1 MLVFGFGINTDVDHL
16 PFAAFDRDQTPE
28 SIDYLKEFRGSIY
41 FSERRPI
48 TSYDDLEH
56 RLASGE
62 LKLAL
67 EIPPGFGRDVRRG
80 DPAEVGAWVDGA
92 MPFRAETTRG
102 YLQALHEL
110 YLGDLATSKGTAP
123 ATAPED
129 IEMRFR
135 YNQDFESAK
144 AMIPGSIAL
153 LLALIPA
160 ILMAL
165 AVVRE
170 KELGSITNL
179 YVTPVT
185 RLEFI
190 LGKQLPYIGL
200 AMLNFILLAS
210 MAEVVF
216 DVPVKGSLIALAVGT
231 LIYVTTTTAYGM
243 LISAFANTQIAA
255 LFGTAILTVLPASQ
269 FSGMTAPVAT
279 LTGFAAVMGR
289 AFPMSYYLPISVG
302 TFTKSL
308 GFAEL
313 GQTMAELTL
322 FVPILIGLSL
332 LLLRKQER

>member
-1 MLVFGFGINTDVDHL
+1 
-16 PFAAFDRDQTPE
+16 
-28 SIDYLKEFRGSIY
+28 
-41 FSERRPI
+41 
-48 TSYDDLEH
+48 
-56 RLASGE
+56 
-62 LKLAL
+62 
-67 EIPPGFGRDVRRG
+67 
-80 DPAEVGAWVDGA
+80 
-92 MPFRAETTRG
+92 
-102 YLQALHEL
+102 
-110 YLGDLATSKGTAP
+110 
-123 ATAPED
+123 
-129 IEMRFR
+129 
-135 YNQDFESAK
+135 
-144 AMIPGSIAL
+144 
-153 LLALIPA
+153 
-160 ILMAL
+160 
-165 AVVRE
+165 
-170 KELGSITNL
+170 
-179 YVTPVT
+179 
-185 RLEFI
+185 
-190 LGKQLPYIGL
+190 
-200 AMLNFILLAS
+200 MLNFILLAS